1 MQQGYHGFKIH
12 RYYIIGFLENE
23 LSGERRNLSDLKFI
37 IDDNIHKS
45 NYEKNNAFFTPV
57 SIICLQSKND

>member
-1 MQQGYHGFKIH
+1 MDDLCDKNKNI
-12 RYYIIGFLENE
+12 
-23 LSGERRNLSDLKFI
+23 SDLKFI

-45 NYEKNNAFFTPV
+45 NYKKNNAFFTPV